1 VYIEHIMQGDKP
13 MEQFEIRGWVA
24 LYRRYESVGFY
35 TSIDDAIN
43 SGIEKFKF
51 NGTSFDVFEGT
62 NKVVSVIYH
71 RGVVTSRIP
80 EWIPTVH
87 RF

>member
-1 VYIEHIMQGDKP
+1 
-13 MEQFEIRGWVA
+13 MEQFEIRAWVA

-43 SGIEKFKF
+43 SGIEKFKV
-51 NGTSFDVFEGT
+51 NGAHFIVFQ
-62 NKVVSVIYH
+62 NDKKVAHVDYY